1 MTENTMPD
9 LVKWHVRIDIGKL
22 CTCLCDAAELCL
34 YDNVDK
40 FGDNTSDILD
50 LPYFIELL
58 GLNS

>member
-1 MTENTMPD
+1 MPD
-9 LVKWHVRIDIGKL
+9 LVKRHVRIDIGKL

-34 YDNVDK
+34 HDNAER

-50 LPYFIELL
+50 LPHFIELL

>member
-1 MTENTMPD
+1 MESSTPN
-9 LVKWHVRIDIGKL
+9 LVKQHVRIDISKL

-34 YDNVDK
+34 HDNAEK

-50 LPYFIELL
+50 LPHFIGLL